1 MNPQPENA
9 KTERSFDDVLADCDW
24 TAHPETLLSNANVLS
39 VNTQAGRQ
47 NCPEVPLSAVRI
59 FRTSV
64 CCSGGNIVV
73 LVLATLRAWGTLP
86 GSHWINGSF
95 LVKLADA
102 SMRYLRFRFSALKYM
117 S

>member
-9 KTERSFDDVLADCDW
+9 KTEGSFDDVLADCDW

-59 FRTSV
+59 FWNFGMLFRWKH
-64 CCSGGNIVV
+64 SGP
-73 LVLATLRAWGTLP
+73 GTCHAEGVGDPTRKSLDQREFP
-86 GSHWINGSF
+86 GQI
-95 LVKLADA
+95 A
-102 SMRYLRFRFSALKYM
+102 
-117 S
+117 

>member
-1 MNPQPENA
+1 VNPQPENA

-64 CCSGGNIVV
+64 CCFGGNIVV
-73 LVLATLRAWGTLP
+73 LVLATLGRGGP
-86 GSHWINGSF
+86 
-95 LVKLADA
+95 
-102 SMRYLRFRFSALKYM
+102 
-117 S
+117 